1 MSEKSW
7 SDLISEKIPDLAA
20 LSKEDARFMDS
31 DTALPSW
38 VKYLL
43 GAALDA
49 VANHPNGCRRYGAR
63 AIEQGA
69 TQEQVADTI
78 RMLRI
83 FGGRPAM
90 VTGAESLRD
99 LP

>member
-7 SDLISEKIPDLAA
+7 SDLLSERVPDLAD
-20 LSKEDARFMDS
+20 LSKEDVAFMDS

-43 GAALDA
+43 AAALDA
-49 VANHPNGCRRYGAR
+49 VANHPNAVRRYGVR
-63 AIEQGA
+63 ALEQGA
-69 TQEQVADTI
+69 TREQVTDTV

-90 VTGAESLRD
+90 VTGAEALRD